1 MERVSMLSLI
11 SRTYQKFGEDKA
23 PAFAAALAFFTIFSI
38 APILIIVIGIVSL
51 ALGASAA
58 QGQLVNQL
66 QGMVGPQAAQSIQQA
81 IQNTNTGGGGVW
93 ATVVGFAALLIA
105 ATGLVV
111 QLKDVLNTIWGIK
124 PAPKGGIGAILLAL
138 WSRLV
143 SLLLI
148 LFVGILLLIFFSAS
162 SVLHSAGHYLSR
174 LGVVADVLIR
184 IGYYVF
190 FIALIT
196 LLFGMLYK
204 YLPDV
209 RIRWK
214 NVWVGAAGTALL
226 FVLGNFLISLYL
238 GRVGV
243 GSTFGASGSLVL
255 ILLWIFYSAQI
266 FLFGAEF
273 TRVYTRSQG
282 ERIEPAGNAM
292 KISSE

>member
-1 MERVSMLSLI
+1 MLGLLSK
-11 SRTYQKFGEDKA
+11 TYQKFGEDKA

-51 ALGASAA
+51 ALGSSAA

-66 QGMVGPQAAQSIQQA
+66 QGMVGPQAAQFIQQA
-81 IQNTNTGGGGVW
+81 IQNTNTGGGSVW

-124 PAPKGGIGAILLAL
+124 PAPKGGIGGIVLAL

-162 SVLHSAGHYLSR
+162 SVLYNAGHYLSR
-174 LGVVADVLIR
+174 LGVIADVFIR

-226 FVLGNFLISLYL
+226 FVLGNFLISFYL

-255 ILLWIFYSAQI
+255 VLLWIFYSAQI

-273 TRVYTRSQG
+273 TQVYTRSQG

-292 KISSE
+292 KISGE